1 MSYKKSLDDYVDNI
15 QLQLRGGSFNE
26 ALKEIQRAIS
36 DYPTNP
42 KLYINGGNI
51 FKILGNLDD
60 AELYYTKALS
70 IHKSK
75 EVLNNLSVIHIERR
89 NYDQAISLAKEA
101 IEIDPAYV
109 DAIHNLSLS
118 QDSLGNYNE
127 AEKYSSKACALNN
140 YKDAKYLVLL
150 IRILQNTCN
159 WRDIDE
165 ISKML
170 DQHIG
175 NGLEHPFLSISRTDN
190 EENNYKV
197 ACSWAKR
204 DIQRNND
211 SEIFNKK
218 IKLGYLCGEFRNHP
232 TNHLIKNLFKH
243 HNDSNFEIYIFSYN
257 HDDAAREYIEN
268 NVYKFVSLNDLDNEK
283 ASKLIV
289 DYNLDILIDLTIIIT
304 NNRQDII
311 NNNSAKKIISYLGF
325 PGTSG
330 SKIYDYIIT
339 DQTVT
344 PLSQQKYY
352 TEKFL
357 YMPRTYQV
365 NDGERIY
372 LNKTLANKKDH
383 SLPETSLI
391 LSCFN
396 QSFKIDKLMF
406 NCWIDILNK
415 VNDAYLWLLED
426 NEISK
431 NNIYSYAEKQGIES
445 NRIIFA
451 PRVSRQDHLD
461 RLKLSDITLD
471 TRIYNGHTTTTDSIQ
486 CAVPVVTLM
495 GNHFASRVSASILQ
509 AIGLNELITKNTS
522 DYKSLVIKLAT
533 KSNYLDE
540 IKNKLKGE
548 SSYINDF
555 YDLKKFTK
563 ELEDNLNKISNS

>member
-15 QLQLRGGSFNE
+15 QLQLRDGNFKE
-26 ALKEIQRAIS
+26 ALKEIQRALN

-60 AELYYTKALS
+60 AESYYTKALS

-109 DAIHNLSLS
+109 DAMHNLSLS
-118 QDSLGNYNE
+118 QDSLGNYDE

-159 WRDIDE
+159 WKDLDE

-204 DIQRNND
+204 DIQRNN
-211 SEIFNKK
+211 SEVFNKK
-218 IKLGYLCGEFRNHP
+218 IKLGYICGEFRNHP

-243 HNDSNFEIYIFSYN
+243 HNNSNFEVYIFSYN
-257 HDDAAREYIEN
+257 HDDAAREYIES
-268 NVYKFVSLNDLDNEK
+268 NVYKFISLNGLDNEK

-289 DYNLDILIDLTIIIT
+289 DYNLDILIDLAIIIT

-372 LNKTLANKKDH
+372 LNKKLTSKKDH
-383 SLPETSLI
+383 GLPETSLI

-431 NNIYSYAEKQGIES
+431 NNIYSYAEKQGIKS

-451 PRVSRQDHLD
+451 PRVNRQDHLD

-509 AIGLNELITKNTS
+509 AVGLNELITKNIS
-522 DYKSLVIKLAT
+522 DYESLVIKLAT
-533 KSNYLDE
+533 KSNYLDK

>member
-1 MSYKKSLDDYVDNI
+1 MSYKKSLDDYVDTI
-15 QLQLRGGSFNE
+15 QLQLRDGNFNA
-26 ALKEIQRAIS
+26 ALKEIQRALS

-60 AELYYTKALS
+60 AESYYTKALS

-109 DAIHNLSLS
+109 DAMHNLSLS
-118 QDSLGNYNE
+118 QDSLGNYDE
-127 AEKYSSKACALNN
+127 AEKYSSKACAINN

-159 WRDIDE
+159 WKDIDE

-204 DIQRNND
+204 DIQGNNG
-211 SEIFNKK
+211 EAFNKK

-243 HNDSNFEIYIFSYN
+243 HNNSNFEVYIFSYN
-257 HDDAAREYIEN
+257 HDDSAREYIEN
-268 NVYKFVSLNDLDNEK
+268 DVYKFVSLNELNNEK
-283 ASKLIV
+283 ASKLIA
-289 DYNLDILIDLTIIIT
+289 DHNLDILIDLAIIIT

-372 LNKTLANKKDH
+372 LNKKLTSKKDH
-383 SLPETSLI
+383 GLPETSLI

-431 NNIYSYAEKQGIES
+431 NNIYSYAEKQGIKS

-451 PRVSRQDHLD
+451 PRVNRQDHLD

-509 AIGLNELITKNTS
+509 AVGLNELITKNIS
-522 DYKSLVIKLAT
+522 DYESLVIKLAT
-533 KSNYLDE
+533 KSNYLDK

>member
-15 QLQLRGGSFNE
+15 QLQLRDGNFKE
-26 ALKEIQRAIS
+26 ALKEIQKALS

-60 AELYYTKALS
+60 AESYYTKALS

-109 DAIHNLSLS
+109 DAMHNLSLA
-118 QDSLGNYNE
+118 QDSLGNYDE

-159 WRDIDE
+159 WKDIDE

-204 DIQRNND
+204 DIQRNNG
-211 SEIFNKK
+211 EVFNKK

-243 HNDSNFEIYIFSYN
+243 HNNSNFEVYIFSYN

-268 NVYKFVSLNDLDNEK
+268 NVYKFLSLNDLDNEK

-289 DYNLDILIDLTIIIT
+289 DHNLDILIDLTIIIT

-372 LNKTLANKKDH
+372 LNKKLTSKKDH
-383 SLPETSLI
+383 GLPEASLI

-406 NCWIDILNK
+406 NCWVDILNK
-415 VNDAYLWLLED
+415 VDDAYLWLLED

-445 NRIIFA
+445 NRVIFA
-451 PRVSRQDHLD
+451 PRVNRQDHLD
-461 RLKLSDITLD
+461 RLKLSDVTLD

-509 AIGLNELITKNTS
+509 AVGLNDLITKNIL

-533 KSNYLDE
+533 KPDYLDE

-548 SSYINDF
+548 SSFINDF

>member
-1 MSYKKSLDDYVDNI
+1 MSYKKSLDDYVDTI
-15 QLQLRGGSFNE
+15 QLQLRDGNFNA
-26 ALKEIQRAIS
+26 ALKEIQRALS

-60 AELYYTKALS
+60 AESYYTKALS

-109 DAIHNLSLS
+109 DAMHNLSLS
-118 QDSLGNYNE
+118 QDSLGNYDE

-140 YKDAKYLVLL
+140 YKDTKYLVLL

-159 WRDIDE
+159 WKDIDE

-204 DIQRNND
+204 DIQGNNG
-211 SEIFNKK
+211 EAFNKK

-243 HNDSNFEIYIFSYN
+243 HNNSNFEVYIFSYN
-257 HDDAAREYIEN
+257 HDDSAREYIEN
-268 NVYKFVSLNDLDNEK
+268 DVYKFVSLNELNNEK
-283 ASKLIV
+283 ASKLIA
-289 DYNLDILIDLTIIIT
+289 DHNLDILIDLAIIIT

-372 LNKTLANKKDH
+372 LNKKLTSKKDH
-383 SLPETSLI
+383 GLPETSLI

-415 VNDAYLWLLED
+415 VNDTYLWLLED

-431 NNIYSYAEKQGIES
+431 NNIYSYAEKQGIKS

-451 PRVSRQDHLD
+451 PRVNRQDHLD

-509 AIGLNELITKNTS
+509 AVGLNELITKNIS

-533 KSNYLDE
+533 KSNYLDK

>member
-1 MSYKKSLDDYVDNI
+1 MSYKKSLDDYVDTI
-15 QLQLRGGSFNE
+15 QLQLRDGNFNA
-26 ALKEIQRAIS
+26 ALKEIQRALS

-60 AELYYTKALS
+60 AESYYTKALS

-109 DAIHNLSLS
+109 DAMHNLSLS
-118 QDSLGNYNE
+118 QDSLGNYDE
-127 AEKYSSKACALNN
+127 AEKYSSKACAINN

-159 WRDIDE
+159 WKDIDE

-170 DQHIG
+170 DQHVG
-175 NGLEHPFLSISRTDN
+175 NGLEHPFLSISRMDN

-197 ACSWAKR
+197 AYSWAKR
-204 DIQRNND
+204 DIQGNNG
-211 SEIFNKK
+211 EAFNKK

-243 HNDSNFEIYIFSYN
+243 HNNSNFEVYIFSYN
-257 HDDAAREYIEN
+257 HDDSAREYIEN
-268 NVYKFVSLNDLDNEK
+268 DVYKFVSLNELNNEK
-283 ASKLIV
+283 ASKLIA
-289 DYNLDILIDLTIIIT
+289 DHNLDILIDLAIIIT

-372 LNKTLANKKDH
+372 LNKKLTSKKDH
-383 SLPETSLI
+383 GLPETSLI

-415 VNDAYLWLLED
+415 VNDTYLWLLED

-431 NNIYSYAEKQGIES
+431 NNIYSYAEKQGIKS

-451 PRVSRQDHLD
+451 PRVNRQDHLD

-509 AIGLNELITKNTS
+509 AVGLNELITKNIS
-522 DYKSLVIKLAT
+522 DYESLVIKLAT
-533 KSNYLDE
+533 KSNYLDK

>member
-1 MSYKKSLDDYVDNI
+1 MSYKKSLDDYVDTI
-15 QLQLRGGSFNE
+15 QLQLRDGNFNA
-26 ALKEIQRAIS
+26 ALKEIQRALS

-60 AELYYTKALS
+60 AESYYTKALS

-109 DAIHNLSLS
+109 DAMHNLSLS
-118 QDSLGNYNE
+118 QDSLGNYDE
-127 AEKYSSKACALNN
+127 AEKYSSKACAINN

-159 WRDIDE
+159 WKDIDE

-170 DQHIG
+170 DQHVG
-175 NGLEHPFLSISRTDN
+175 NGLEHPFLSISRMDN

-197 ACSWAKR
+197 AYSWAKR
-204 DIQRNND
+204 DIQGNNG
-211 SEIFNKK
+211 EAFNKK

-243 HNDSNFEIYIFSYN
+243 HNNSNFEVYIFSYN
-257 HDDAAREYIEN
+257 HDDSAREYIEN
-268 NVYKFVSLNDLDNEK
+268 DVYKFVSLNELNNEK
-283 ASKLIV
+283 ASKLIA
-289 DYNLDILIDLTIIIT
+289 DHNLDILIDLAIIIT

-372 LNKTLANKKDH
+372 LNKKLTSKKDH
-383 SLPETSLI
+383 GLPETSLI

-415 VNDAYLWLLED
+415 VNDTYLWLLED

-445 NRIIFA
+445 NRVIFA
-451 PRVSRQDHLD
+451 PRVNRQDHLD
-461 RLKLSDITLD
+461 RLKLSDVTLD

-509 AIGLNELITKNTS
+509 AVGLNELITKNIS
-522 DYKSLVIKLAT
+522 DYESLVIKLAT
-533 KSNYLDE
+533 KSNYLDK

>member
-15 QLQLRGGSFNE
+15 QLQLRDGNFKE
-26 ALKEIQRAIS
+26 ALKEIQRALS

-60 AELYYTKALS
+60 AESYYTKALS

-109 DAIHNLSLS
+109 DAMHNLSLA
-118 QDSLGNYNE
+118 QDSLGNYDE

-159 WRDIDE
+159 WKDIDE

-175 NGLEHPFLSISRTDN
+175 NGTEHPFLSISRTDN

-204 DIQRNND
+204 DIQRNNG
-211 SEIFNKK
+211 EVFNKK

-243 HNDSNFEIYIFSYN
+243 HNNSNFEVYIFSYN

-268 NVYKFVSLNDLDNEK
+268 NVYKFLSLNDLDNEK

-289 DYNLDILIDLTIIIT
+289 DHNLDILIDLTIIIT

-372 LNKTLANKKDH
+372 LNKKLTSKKDH
-383 SLPETSLI
+383 GLPESSLV

-406 NCWIDILNK
+406 NCWVDILNK
-415 VNDAYLWLLED
+415 VDDAYLWLLED

-445 NRIIFA
+445 NRVIFA
-451 PRVSRQDHLD
+451 PRVNRQDHLD
-461 RLKLSDITLD
+461 RLKLSDVTLD

-509 AIGLNELITKNTS
+509 AVGLNDLITKNIL

-533 KSNYLDE
+533 KPDYLDE